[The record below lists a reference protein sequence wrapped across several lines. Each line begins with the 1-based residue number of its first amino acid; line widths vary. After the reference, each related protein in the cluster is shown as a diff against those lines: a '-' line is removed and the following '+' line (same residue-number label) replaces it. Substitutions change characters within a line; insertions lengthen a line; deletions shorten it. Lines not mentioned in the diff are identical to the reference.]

1 MRTTSAP
8 SPISWAI
15 STCRSTARPSLWPW
29 WSAAWKNTS
38 WRKSPACITVKPKQ
52 IVEIGPFKIEFIHV
66 THSIV
71 SAVALAITTPLGV
84 IIHTGDFKVD
94 PTPTDNELFD
104 LHTLADYGKRGV
116 LLLLS
121 DSTNSD
127 RPGYTESERAVRP
140 RMEEIFNRAER
151 RVVVSCFSSSI
162 HRIQLVLDLAQEC
175 GRRVAVIGRSMV
187 SVTEIAHSLGLLD
200 IPDGILLR
208 PQDAMGVAADKVTF
222 LISGTQGEPMSA
234 LSRVAVDNHKHVSVE
249 KGDTVVLSS
258 RIIPGNEK
266 AIFRMIDH
274 MARRGAD
281 VLYGSMN
288 PPLHVSGH
296 ASVEEMKLVL
306 NLVRPRYFMPIH
318 GEFRQ
323 LSKHARL
330 AEHLRFAGL
339 EESFIMESGEILEID
354 HHGARKAGKVPVGH
368 VCIDS
373 GSVDDVVQDM
383 VIRDR
388 RHLSEDGI
396 VLPIIAINRNSGR
409 MESLPEIVSRG
420 FNAGDGV
427 GVHRE
432 SPPVRGQNS
441 GRLESG
447 GEDRL
452 GRHEGKDPRGPEA
465 LHREGDVAASADHAG
480 DSGSIAARYLEDA
493 SGFRG
498 SAARLIVPADEA
510 GIAAALREASA
521 AGVPVTVAGG
531 GTGVTGGGVPLG
543 GWVLSVEKLN
553 RLEIHPGFAIA
564 GAGVPLR
571 DLQAAA
577 QRTGQFY
584 PPDPTENSAFLGGTI
599 STNASGSRSFRFG
612 ATRRW
617 VKCLRV
623 VLADGRRLDLR
634 RGDALDFDP
643 GTDSA
648 ARCHQE
654 HRRLPLA
661 AGDGLA

>member
-1 MRTTSAP
+1 MPDLTYLKENQQHVRALILTHGHEDHIGAVPYFLSDIDVP
-8 SPISWAI
+8 VYG
-15 STCRSTARPSLWPW
+15 TAFTLALVERRMEEYALEEEPRLN
-29 WSAAWKNTS
+29 K
-38 WRKSPACITVKPKQ
+38 IKPKQ
-52 IVEIGPFKIEFIHV
+52 IIQIGPFKIEFIHV

-71 SAVALAITTPLGV
+71 SSVALAITTPLGV

-140 RMEEIFNRAER
+140 RMEDVFNRADG
-151 RVVVSCFSSSI
+151 RVIVSCFSSSI

-187 SVTEIAHSLGLLD
+187 SVTEIAHSLGLLE

-208 PQDAMGVAADKVTF
+208 PQDAMGLAPDKVAF

-274 MARRGAD
+274 MARHGAD

-296 ASVEEMKLVL
+296 GSVEEMKLVL
-306 NLVRPRYFMPIH
+306 NLARPRYFMPIH

-330 AEHLRFAGL
+330 AEHLRFAGM
-339 EESFIMESGEILEID
+339 EESFVMESGEVLEID
-354 HHGARKAGKVPVGH
+354 HHGARKAGTVPVGH

-373 GSVDDVVQDM
+373 GSVDDVVQDI

-396 VLPIIAINRNSGR
+396 VLPIVAINRNTGR
-409 MESLPEIVSRG
+409 IESLPEIVSRG
-420 FNAGDGV
+420 FNAGDGAEFIEKARQLV
-427 GVHRE
+427 AKT
-432 SPPVRGQNS
+432 
-441 GRLESG
+441 LESSNQEEKTDWG
-447 GEDRL
+447 VMKEKIR
-452 GRHEGKDPRGPEA
+452 
-465 LHREGDVAASADHAG
+465 ADLK
-480 DSGSIAARYLEDA
+480 RYIVKETQRRPLIMPVILE
-493 SGFRG
+493 
-498 SAARLIVPADEA
+498 V
-510 GIAAALREASA
+510 
-521 AGVPVTVAGG
+521 
-531 GTGVTGGGVPLG
+531 
-543 GWVLSVEKLN
+543 
-553 RLEIHPGFAIA
+553 
-564 GAGVPLR
+564 
-571 DLQAAA
+571 
-577 QRTGQFY
+577 
-584 PPDPTENSAFLGGTI
+584 
-599 STNASGSRSFRFG
+599 
-612 ATRRW
+612 
-617 VKCLRV
+617 
-623 VLADGRRLDLR
+623 
-634 RGDALDFDP
+634 
-643 GTDSA
+643 
-648 ARCHQE
+648 
-654 HRRLPLA
+654 
-661 AGDGLA
+661 

>member
-1 MRTTSAP
+1 MTDNKLQVIPLGGLGEFGMNMTAIRYGSDIIVIDSGMMFPEDELPGVDLVMPDLTFLKENQQFVRALILTHGHEDHIGAVPFFLSDIDVPVYGADFTLALVDRRLEEYELDH
-8 SPISWAI
+8 SPRFVRI
-15 STCRSTARPSLWPW
+15 
-29 WSAAWKNTS
+29 
-38 WRKSPACITVKPKQ
+38 KPKQ
-52 IVEIGPFKIEFIHV
+52 IVDIGPFKIEFIHV

-71 SAVALAITTPLGV
+71 SAVALAITTPMGV

-94 PTPTDNELFD
+94 PTPTDNEAFD

-140 RMEEIFNRAER
+140 RMEEIFGRADR
-151 RVVVSCFSSSI
+151 RVIVSCFSSSI
-162 HRIQLVLDLAQEC
+162 HRIQLILDLSQEFN
-175 GRRVAVIGRSMV
+175 RRVAVIGRSMI
-187 SVTEIAHSLGLLD
+187 SVTEIAHSLGLLE

-208 PQDAMGVAADKVTF
+208 PQDVMDVPPDKVTV

-266 AIFRMIDH
+266 GIFRMIDH

-339 EESFIMESGEILEID
+339 EDSFIMESGEILEID
-354 HHGARKAGKVPVGH
+354 HHGARKAGKVPVGR

-373 GSVDDVVQDM
+373 GSVDDVVEEM

-396 VLPIIAINRNSGR
+396 VLPIIAINRRTGR
-409 MESLPEIVSRG
+409 MENLPEIVSRG
-420 FNAGDGV
+420 FAASEGPDFV
-427 GVHRE
+427 DSARQIV
-432 SPPVRGQNS
+432 VKT
-441 GRLESG
+441 LESSNSEEKTDWG
-447 GEDRL
+447 VMKEKIRADL
-452 GRHEGKDPRGPEA
+452 KRHIVKET
-465 LHREGDVAASADHAG
+465 
-480 DSGSIAARYLEDA
+480 ARRPLIMPVILE
-493 SGFRG
+493 
-498 SAARLIVPADEA
+498 V
-510 GIAAALREASA
+510 
-521 AGVPVTVAGG
+521 
-531 GTGVTGGGVPLG
+531 
-543 GWVLSVEKLN
+543 
-553 RLEIHPGFAIA
+553 
-564 GAGVPLR
+564 
-571 DLQAAA
+571 
-577 QRTGQFY
+577 
-584 PPDPTENSAFLGGTI
+584 
-599 STNASGSRSFRFG
+599 
-612 ATRRW
+612 
-617 VKCLRV
+617 
-623 VLADGRRLDLR
+623 
-634 RGDALDFDP
+634 
-643 GTDSA
+643 
-648 ARCHQE
+648 
-654 HRRLPLA
+654 
-661 AGDGLA
+661 